1 MTTRT
6 PDKPERLKT
15 LGRTIHEKYPTAV
28 VGEPPELTLVEGGGS
43 GTTAGG
49 GASSVGADDDPAGTG
64 APVGGS
70 VDGPSANTGAPSASA
85 AVQVGAATP
94 SANLRTPSTGANV
107 PSPKVDTPAGAA
119 AHGEPGQRD
128 AYRDELTHV
137 DEHGDVRMVDV
148 GEKAVTQRLALAEGS
163 ILMHPETQAMVLED
177 RAKKGDVLACARV
190 AGIMASKRT
199 SDLIPMCHPLNITK
213 AKIEIEPIAANGST
227 PAHGWAP
234 AREDGRVGFRV
245 LATCGVTGVT
255 GIEMEALTAASTA
268 CLTIYD
274 MCKAADRGMEIVD
287 VRLLRKEGGRSGL
300 WERGDMGAESDDALA
315 LDAPDAAIE
324 EPPVPSPLP
333 GGPNTG
339 DPAPAIAFV
348 GYQNSGKTTLVEK
361 VISRLS
367 QRGVRVGSVKH
378 HGHKGFEIDQPG
390 KDSWRHAQA
399 GSRHVGLIS
408 PDAYAE
414 YARTKDE
421 VPITDMLTRYTDV
434 DAVIVEGYKA
444 AGLPSIV
451 VARSGIDRMRGR
463 DSFALIDENTLAVA
477 CNDVVAR
484 DFRTRAV
491 KAARAA
497 AEDADRAFD
506 EAEVELPPFLDINDS
521 AAIAS
526 FVYDHLQK
534 MK

>member
-1 MTTRT
+1 MTTHT
-6 PDKPERLKT
+6 PDKPERPKT
-15 LGRTIHEKYPTAV
+15 LGREVHEKYPASV
-28 VGEPPELTLVEGGGS
+28 VG
-43 GTTAGG
+43 
-49 GASSVGADDDPAGTG
+49 D
-64 APVGGS
+64 
-70 VDGPSANTGAPSASA
+70 
-85 AVQVGAATP
+85 
-94 SANLRTPSTGANV
+94 
-107 PSPKVDTPAGAA
+107 
-119 AHGEPGQRD
+119 RD

-148 GEKAVTQRLALAEGS
+148 GEKAVTQRLAIAEGS

-177 RAKKGDVLACARV
+177 RAKKGDVLACARI

-199 SDLIPMCHPLNITK
+199 SDIIPMCHPLNLTK
-213 AKIEIEPIAANGST
+213 AKVEIEPIASGARRVR
-227 PAHGWAP
+227 GWAP

-245 LATCGVTGVT
+245 RATCGVTGVT
-255 GIEMEALTAASTA
+255 GIEMEALTAASAA

-274 MCKAADRGMEIVD
+274 MCKAVDRGMEVVD
-287 VRLLRKEGGRSGL
+287 VRLLRKEGGRSGVWDREVEL
-300 WERGDMGAESDDALA
+300 AASLTDADGMDEAEQ
-315 LDAPDAAIE
+315 
-324 EPPVPSPLP
+324 PVASALP

-339 DPAPAIAFV
+339 AQAPAVAFV

-361 VISRLS
+361 VISRLT

-414 YARTKDE
+414 YARTSEE
-421 VPITDMLTRYTDV
+421 VTVTDILTRYTDV

-463 DSFALIDENTLAVA
+463 DSFDLINENTLAVA

-484 DFRTRAV
+484 DFRTRAMR
-491 KAARAA
+491 AARAE
-497 AEDADRAFD
+497 AEEAGRVFD
-506 EAEVELPPFLDINDS
+506 EESVQLPPFLDINDS

-526 FVYDHLQK
+526 FVYEYLQSLR
-534 MK
+534 

>member
-1 MTTRT
+1 MTTHT
-6 PDKPERLKT
+6 PDKPERPKT
-15 LGRTIHEKYPTAV
+15 LGREVHEKYPASV
-28 VGEPPELTLVEGGGS
+28 VG
-43 GTTAGG
+43 
-49 GASSVGADDDPAGTG
+49 D
-64 APVGGS
+64 
-70 VDGPSANTGAPSASA
+70 
-85 AVQVGAATP
+85 
-94 SANLRTPSTGANV
+94 
-107 PSPKVDTPAGAA
+107 
-119 AHGEPGQRD
+119 RD

-148 GEKAVTQRLALAEGS
+148 GEKAVTQRLAIAEGS

-177 RAKKGDVLACARV
+177 RAKKGDVLACARI

-199 SDLIPMCHPLNITK
+199 SDIIPMCHPLNLTK
-213 AKIEIEPIAANGST
+213 AKVEIEPIASGARRVR
-227 PAHGWAP
+227 GWAP

-245 LATCGVTGVT
+245 RATCGVTGVT
-255 GIEMEALTAASTA
+255 GIEMEALTAASAA

-274 MCKAADRGMEIVD
+274 MCKAVDRGMEVVD
-287 VRLLRKEGGRSGL
+287 VRLLRKEGGRSGV
-300 WERGDMGAESDDALA
+300 WDREAELAASLTDADGMDEA
-315 LDAPDAAIE
+315 EQPIASA
-324 EPPVPSPLP
+324 LP

-339 DPAPAIAFV
+339 AQAPAVAFV

-361 VISRLS
+361 VISRLT

-414 YARTKDE
+414 YARTSEE
-421 VPITDMLTRYTDV
+421 VTVTDILTRYTDV

-463 DSFALIDENTLAVA
+463 DSFDLINENTLAVA

-484 DFRTRAV
+484 DFRTRAMQ
-491 KAARAA
+491 AARAE
-497 AEDADRAFD
+497 AEEAGRVFD
-506 EAEVELPPFLDINDS
+506 EESVQLPPFLDINDA

-526 FVYDHLQK
+526 FVYEYLQSLQ
-534 MK
+534 

>member
-1 MTTRT
+1 MTTHT
-6 PDKPERLKT
+6 PDKPERPKT
-15 LGRTIHEKYPTAV
+15 LGREVHEKYPASV
-28 VGEPPELTLVEGGGS
+28 VG
-43 GTTAGG
+43 
-49 GASSVGADDDPAGTG
+49 D
-64 APVGGS
+64 
-70 VDGPSANTGAPSASA
+70 
-85 AVQVGAATP
+85 
-94 SANLRTPSTGANV
+94 
-107 PSPKVDTPAGAA
+107 
-119 AHGEPGQRD
+119 RD

-148 GEKAVTQRLALAEGS
+148 GEKAVTQRLAIAEGS

-177 RAKKGDVLACARV
+177 RAKKGDVLACARI

-199 SDLIPMCHPLNITK
+199 SDIIPMCHPLNLTK
-213 AKIEIEPIAANGST
+213 AKVEIEPIASGARRVR
-227 PAHGWAP
+227 GWAP

-245 LATCGVTGVT
+245 RATCGVTGVT
-255 GIEMEALTAASTA
+255 GIEMEALTAASAA

-274 MCKAADRGMEIVD
+274 MCKAVDRGMEVVD
-287 VRLLRKEGGRSGL
+287 VRLLRKEGGRSGV
-300 WERGDMGAESDDALA
+300 WDREAELAASLTDADGMDEA
-315 LDAPDAAIE
+315 E
-324 EPPVPSPLP
+324 QPVASALP

-339 DPAPAIAFV
+339 AQAPAVAFV

-361 VISRLS
+361 VISRLT

-414 YARTKDE
+414 YARTSEE
-421 VPITDMLTRYTDV
+421 VTVTDILTRYTDV

-463 DSFALIDENTLAVA
+463 DSFDLINENTLAVA

-484 DFRTRAV
+484 DFRTRAMR
-491 KAARAA
+491 AARAE
-497 AEDADRAFD
+497 AEEAGRVFD
-506 EAEVELPPFLDINDS
+506 EESVQLPPFLDINDS

-526 FVYDHLQK
+526 FVYEYLQSLQ
-534 MK
+534 

>member
-1 MTTRT
+1 MTART
-6 PDKPERLKT
+6 PDKSTRPQT
-15 LGRTIHEKYPTAV
+15 LGREVHEKYPASV
-28 VGEPPELTLVEGGGS
+28 VGEGSDLTLVEGGGATQSPS
-43 GTTAGG
+43 GAVPADGRASTD
-49 GASSVGADDDPAGTG
+49 GA
-64 APVGGS
+64 
-70 VDGPSANTGAPSASA
+70 
-85 AVQVGAATP
+85 
-94 SANLRTPSTGANV
+94 
-107 PSPKVDTPAGAA
+107 
-119 AHGEPGQRD
+119 RD

-148 GEKAVTQRLALAEGS
+148 GEKAVTQRLAIAEGS

-177 RAKKGDVLACARV
+177 RAKKGDVLACARI

-199 SDLIPMCHPLNITK
+199 SDIIPMCHPLNLTK
-213 AKIEIEPIAANGST
+213 AKVEIEPIANG
-227 PAHGWAP
+227 ARQVRGWAP
-234 AREDGRVGFRV
+234 ARDDGRVGFRV
-245 LATCGVTGVT
+245 RATCGVTGMT
-255 GIEMEALTAASTA
+255 GIEMEALTAASAA

-274 MCKAADRGMEIVD
+274 MCKAVDRGMEIVD
-287 VRLLRKEGGRSGL
+287 VRLLRKEGGRSGV
-300 WERGDMGAESDDALA
+300 WDRET
-315 LDAPDAAIE
+315 APSCEKATQEPE
-324 EPPVPSPLP
+324 EPCASALP

-339 DPAPAIAFV
+339 DPAPAVAFV

-361 VISRLS
+361 VISRLT

-414 YARTKDE
+414 YARTREE
-421 VPITDMLTRYTDV
+421 VSVTDMLTRYTDV

-463 DSFALIDENTLAVA
+463 DSFELVNEDTLAIA

-484 DFRTRAV
+484 DFRTRALR
-491 KAARAA
+491 AARAEAEA
-497 AEDADRAFD
+497 AGLTFD
-506 EAEVELPPFLDINDS
+506 ESTVQLPPFLDINDS

-526 FVYDHLQK
+526 FVYEYLQSPQ
-534 MK
+534 